1 MEYQFYKFEI
11 EKIREYRMEKKHEK
25 EIEELQGIIKKLE
38 EEQETYE
45 YEARGVLKEEEEE
58 DMWLTHSRMNA
69 ERMRAECSP
78 EDEKI
83 QRLLYE
89 KEDMISAFRR
99 KKIEFD
105 DEFREEVRRRKRQ
118 MENDMEELHVQI
130 SKIKHRQDEEKDEKN
145 TEGKV
150 YE

>member
-1 MEYQFYKFEI
+1 
-11 EKIREYRMEKKHEK
+11 MEKKHEK
-25 EIEELQGIIKKLE
+25 EIEKLQGIIKKLE

-58 DMWLTHSRMNA
+58 DMWLTRSCMNA